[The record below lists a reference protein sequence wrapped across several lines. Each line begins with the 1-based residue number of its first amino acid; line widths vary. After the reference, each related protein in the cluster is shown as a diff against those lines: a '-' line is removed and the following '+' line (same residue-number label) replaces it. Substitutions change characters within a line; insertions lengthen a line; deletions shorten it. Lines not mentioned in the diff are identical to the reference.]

1 MNFELKGNEF
11 IELNKLL
18 KLLRLVDSGGMAKQV
33 IDEGLV
39 LVNNKVELQKR
50 KKLKNG
56 DKVLFNKIEITICS

>member
-39 LVNNKVELQKR
+39 LVNGNVELQKR
-50 KKLKNG
+50 KKLRNG
-56 DKVLFNKIEITICS
+56 DRVVFNEIEITIQS

>member
-18 KLLRLVDSGGMAKQV
+18 KLLKLVDSGGMAKQV
-33 IDEGLV
+33 IDDGLV

-50 KKLKNG
+50 KKLRNG

>member
-1 MNFELKGNEF
+1 MNFKLKDNEF

-39 LVNNKVELQKR
+39 LVNNNIELQKR
-50 KKLKNG
+50 KKLRVG
-56 DKVLFNKIEITICS
+56 DKVMFNGIEIIIHQ